1 MRKNSINRK
10 MSNKAW
16 YIHFFKMC
24 VADFLLFVSLF
35 MLYPA
40 LPKVMFSRLNVPA
53 EGMMVFFVLYSLA
66 MFLVGPILGKLI
78 DAYKR
83 KYVCILTAM
92 AMLVTNWEL
101 ICVQSYSQLLI
112 IGVLQGIFFGIVST
126 EAITLAID
134 VSPSYYRNMGNL
146 VFAWVS
152 WLGMLVGVVFG
163 VYILS
168 IESFNILLYISVT
181 VGLAGLLLVAGV
193 YVPFRA
199 PEGVPLFSIDRFLLP
214 KGWLPAINLIFI
226 ALVPGLFIPLLSIQI
241 DILSIR
247 ILFFTVMTVGFII
260 SICFYWIIREKYQIL
275 IQIGGGLCSMVLGMG
290 LMLRFDDTSSLLA
303 AFFIGLGLG
312 LIVPMYLLM
321 LVQLS
326 GHCRRGTANT
336 TYLLFWQMGIAA
348 GIALSC
354 YLNFD
359 KIRII
364 EIAMISAVVSLA
376 VFLSMTYPYYR
387 EKRIRWN

>member
-1 MRKNSINRK
+1 
-10 MSNKAW
+10 
-16 YIHFFKMC
+16 
-24 VADFLLFVSLF
+24 
-35 MLYPA
+35 
-40 LPKVMFSRLNVPA
+40 
-53 EGMMVFFVLYSLA
+53 
-66 MFLVGPILGKLI
+66 
-78 DAYKR
+78 
-83 KYVCILTAM
+83 
-92 AMLVTNWEL
+92 
-101 ICVQSYSQLLI
+101 
-112 IGVLQGIFFGIVST
+112 
-126 EAITLAID
+126 
-134 VSPSYYRNMGNL
+134 
-146 VFAWVS
+146 
-152 WLGMLVGVVFG
+152 
-163 VYILS
+163 
-168 IESFNILLYISVT
+168 
-181 VGLAGLLLVAGV
+181 
-193 YVPFRA
+193 
-199 PEGVPLFSIDRFLLP
+199 
-214 KGWLPAINLIFI
+214 
-226 ALVPGLFIPLLSIQI
+226 
-241 DILSIR
+241 
-247 ILFFTVMTVGFII
+247 
-260 SICFYWIIREKYQIL
+260 
-275 IQIGGGLCSMVLGMG
+275 MVLGMG